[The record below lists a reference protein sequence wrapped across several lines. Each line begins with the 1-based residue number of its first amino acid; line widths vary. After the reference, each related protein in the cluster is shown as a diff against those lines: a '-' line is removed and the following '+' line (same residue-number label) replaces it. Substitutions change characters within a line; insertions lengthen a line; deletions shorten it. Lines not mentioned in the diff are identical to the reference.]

1 MWGKCAKKNQGL
13 DLYFK
18 FGDDVT
24 GIGSVFF
31 PHLQTPLDKWLVV
44 NLVKKTSLLID
55 IWKLPS
61 QHLQEEN
68 SKAEDVH
75 LGGLLVGV
83 VGFRGSIHVV
93 GVARNLDFQSLEEV
107 DCAIV

>member
-1 MWGKCAKKNQGL
+1 MIITTKSKV
-13 DLYFK
+13 K

-31 PHLQTPLDKWLVV
+31 PHLQTPLDKRQQWLVA
-44 NLVKKTSLLID
+44 NLVEKMSSLID

-83 VGFRGSIHVV
+83 VGFRGSIG
-93 GVARNLDFQSLEEV
+93 GVARTDGVQSLEEV
-107 DCAIV
+107 DCAVV